1 MNRLIAF
8 NELKAVPEYT
18 LELPLEFTFV
28 DYLSE
33 AIIKS
38 IEYYNNSVSILHI
51 YNPNHILVKDLISYL
66 NTDIKAISKDDF
78 SRLIR
83 KTLNNPIKK
92 DIISFITNDMD
103 KNYNLVYITDIKLK
117 NDFTTKFLEKAGFK
131 WPNITENYIKKIKQI
146 IKNR

>member
-66 NTDIKAISKDDF
+66 NTDIKTISKDDF

-117 NDFTTKFLEKAGFK
+117 NDFTTKFLEKAGFT
-131 WPNITENYIKKIKQI
+131 WPSPTETYIKKIKQI
-146 IKNR
+146 I